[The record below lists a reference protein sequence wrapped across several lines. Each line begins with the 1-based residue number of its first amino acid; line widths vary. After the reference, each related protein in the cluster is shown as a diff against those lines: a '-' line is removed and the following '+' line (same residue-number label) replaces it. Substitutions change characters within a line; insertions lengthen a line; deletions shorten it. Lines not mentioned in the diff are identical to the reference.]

1 MVPQGERR
9 QTASE
14 ALPFHADPLDISRD
28 EARQPVGL
36 RLVVLV
42 LGDGAGRGRHAFFV
56 VRHRGCPCDL
66 AGGPVTSCSRARAPS
81 SSRRMAGSADRT
93 GVNVPTPGGPA
104 VRGAPAPGARLSG
117 SMPAECSDDRAE
129 IHQVDRVE
137 RLVTRLIEVRD
148 ASQVDRADAV
158 ETRIDRPDQRTR
170 QDAVLPHAR
179 LAPASEKPTR
189 GVCRMRVAAASEAK
203 HAHQDMILVEQKGF
217 VSRHACV
224 LPGGLDGKRIPSK
237 SRCAKAPVRNP
248 ASTTWVNLV
257 ASRLRYGRF
266 ASMTAH
272 PWSADLAWDVAKGRR
287 PEQRSLRWRR
297 VRY

>member
-81 SSRRMAGSADRT
+81 SSRRMAGLADRT
-93 GVNVPTPGGPA
+93 GVNVPTSGGPA
-104 VRGAPAPGARLSG
+104 VRGAAAPGARLSD

-137 RLVTRLIEVRD
+137 GPVTRLIEVRD

-179 LAPASEKPTR
+179 LAPASQKPTR

-217 VSRHACV
+217 VSRQRVFPSQRAGWETHPVQVPMCKSTGPESRV
-224 LPGGLDGKRIPSK
+224 HNLD
-237 SRCAKAPVRNP
+237 
-248 ASTTWVNLV
+248 
-257 ASRLRYGRF
+257 
-266 ASMTAH
+266 
-272 PWSADLAWDVAKGRR
+272 
-287 PEQRSLRWRR
+287 
-297 VRY
+297 